1 MAILQMCIFACGLTM
16 MVDLQKAKQ
25 EGIQHLDVCYKAV
38 QQHKAHQL
46 EV

>member
-1 MAILQMCIFACGLTM
+1 VPQELLTM
-16 MVDLQKAKQ
+16 MVDLQKATQ
-25 EGIQHLDVCYKAV
+25 EGIQHLDACNKAV